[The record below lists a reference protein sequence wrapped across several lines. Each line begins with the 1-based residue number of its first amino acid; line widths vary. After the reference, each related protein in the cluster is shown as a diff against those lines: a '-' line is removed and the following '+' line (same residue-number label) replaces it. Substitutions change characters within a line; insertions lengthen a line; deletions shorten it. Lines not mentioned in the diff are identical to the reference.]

1 MIQELASEAKG
12 NVNHLAGSFPKDWKQ
27 TIEVT
32 TSQIAAN
39 SSVPFLLG
47 PTLEG
52 LGVLHFWVHGQHTS
66 WSHQDIFAPSLE
78 TGLTRQTWSVKNK
91 NNQSCHL
98 PDFPLKTNQFCLRFR
113 TVSNF
118 GDGDCRVGE
127 IRACAK
133 SRGDG
138 ALLARAS
145 PPSSKLETTRCVI
158 PDHLRKIIFNDTE
171 REFRVSLMWCEIL
184 GLIVFSWLREF

>member
-1 MIQELASEAKG
+1 MIQGLALEAKG

-66 WSHQDIFAPSLE
+66 WSHQDIFEPSLE

-98 PDFPLKTNQFCLRFR
+98 TDFPLKTNQFCLRFR

-118 GDGDCRVGE
+118 GDGDCRVREIARRRRSPRPRLTTIVE
-127 IRACAK
+127 IRDYSLCN
-133 SRGDG
+133 SR
-138 ALLARAS
+138 
-145 PPSSKLETTRCVI
+145 PSKKNHFQRHWKRI
-158 PDHLRKIIFNDTE
+158 
-171 REFRVSLMWCEIL
+171 
-184 GLIVFSWLREF
+184 